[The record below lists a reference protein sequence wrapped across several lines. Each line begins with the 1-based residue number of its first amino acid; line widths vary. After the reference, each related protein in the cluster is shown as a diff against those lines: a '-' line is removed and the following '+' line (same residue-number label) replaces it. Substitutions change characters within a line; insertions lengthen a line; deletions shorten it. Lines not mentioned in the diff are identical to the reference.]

1 VKLLL
6 DTHIFIWLVT
16 EPESLSPRARTLCE
30 DPENELLLSFAS
42 IWEMQIKH
50 QLGKLA
56 FAMPLADLIAVQ
68 RVGNRIALLPIALA
82 HILALAELPLLHKDP
97 FDRLLIAQANM
108 EGITLLTADSAL
120 PAYQVRLIKT

>member
-1 VKLLL
+1 MKLLL

-16 EPESLSPRARTLCE
+16 EPESLSPRARTLCQ

-50 QLGKLA
+50 QLGKLT
-56 FAMPLADLIAVQ
+56 FTTPLADLIAVQ

-82 HILALAELPLLHKDP
+82 HILALRELPLLHKDP
-97 FDRLLIAQANM
+97 FDRLLIAQANL

-120 PAYQVRLIKT
+120 PAYQVLMVKA